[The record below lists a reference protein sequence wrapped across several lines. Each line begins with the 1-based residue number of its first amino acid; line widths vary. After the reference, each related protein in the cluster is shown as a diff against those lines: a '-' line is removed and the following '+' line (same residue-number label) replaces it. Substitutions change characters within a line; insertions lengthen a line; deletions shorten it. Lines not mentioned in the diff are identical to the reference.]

1 MKTVKVLG
9 PGCPKCNDLYR
20 LTEMVAKQIG
30 LECNIEKV
38 TDIREI
44 TSYGILMTPALVV
57 DGEVKISGKLPS
69 PDDLKEML
77 S

>member
-20 LTEMVAKQIG
+20 LTEMVSRQMG
-30 LECNIEKV
+30 LECDIEKV
-38 TDIREI
+38 TDMREI

-57 DGEVKISGKLPS
+57 DGEVKISGKVPS
-69 PDDLKEML
+69 PDDLKKML
-77 S
+77 I

>member
-44 TSYGILMTPALVV
+44 TSYGIRMTPALVV